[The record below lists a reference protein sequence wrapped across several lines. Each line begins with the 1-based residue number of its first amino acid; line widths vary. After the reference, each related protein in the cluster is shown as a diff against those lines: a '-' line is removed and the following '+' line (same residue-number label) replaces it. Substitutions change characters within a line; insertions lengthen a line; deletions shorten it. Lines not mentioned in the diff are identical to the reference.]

1 MKAPTAFAMAALAC
15 YSVFASDGFVCN
27 KIGAPRMFYG
37 QSSTFNTSTIYSFSY
52 NVTNGEM
59 PKLVANQS
67 QTEPQYFQMYK
78 CSPPSEDYPG
88 SDEYGTIT
96 GQLRSTKDT
105 DMCVTAGNIVI
116 HADKDP
122 LSSNLT
128 YIPNKHL
135 ESVTLQPCA
144 KKDSHKMRR
153 QWFKT
158 LGGKDEPKR
167 RIALDGILTD
177 VSQSRIIPFGKNTSA
192 SLVVETNNNSKIEV
206 PFLSTPTNFTQE
218 L

>member
-1 MKAPTAFAMAALAC
+1 
-15 YSVFASDGFVCN
+15 
-27 KIGAPRMFYG
+27 
-37 QSSTFNTSTIYSFSY
+37 
-52 NVTNGEM
+52 
-59 PKLVANQS
+59 
-67 QTEPQYFQMYK
+67 
-78 CSPPSEDYPG
+78 
-88 SDEYGTIT
+88 
-96 GQLRSTKDT
+96 
-105 DMCVTAGNIVI
+105 
-116 HADKDP
+116 
-122 LSSNLT
+122 
-128 YIPNKHL
+128 
-135 ESVTLQPCA
+135 
-144 KKDSHKMRR
+144 MRR